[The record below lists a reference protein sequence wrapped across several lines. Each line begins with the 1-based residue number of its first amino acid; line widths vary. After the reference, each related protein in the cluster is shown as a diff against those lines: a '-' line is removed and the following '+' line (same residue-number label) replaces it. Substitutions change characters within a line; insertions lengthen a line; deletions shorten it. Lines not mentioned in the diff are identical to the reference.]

1 MLFDDSIISNIRY
14 GNPGVTIEQVIDAAK
29 RAHAHAFIENQ
40 LEEGYETR
48 IGEHGGRLSGGQRQR
63 LSLARAIL
71 RDPSLLIL
79 DEATSQIDPESE
91 ILIHQ
96 ALSDFIQDRTTIMI
110 THRLSTLDLADL
122 IMVMSEGRIEDYG
135 THEELLQRSSIYQR
149 LRQTELRES
158 A

>member
-1 MLFDDSIISNIRY
+1 M
-14 GNPGVTIEQVIDAAK
+14 
-29 RAHAHAFIENQ
+29 
-40 LEEGYETR
+40 
-48 IGEHGGRLSGGQRQR
+48 
-63 LSLARAIL
+63 
-71 RDPSLLIL
+71 LIL

-149 LRQTELRES
+149 LRQAELRES